1 VLTFQNSIYSN
12 IDSIIKDRSGIEIE
26 SIIKNILIKKGVE
39 YNEKINF
46 KFREEFNGSN
56 RTRYSKSSK
65 EQINEY
71 MDLFITFL
79 STFENVSKVQKIIKL
94 VKLYKN
100 KENIVSI
107 VSYFYDIVDK
117 KNTNKNIKNE
127 IINNLIPQIN
137 NLMKSRLKEYF
148 EESIDKI
155 VEERA
160 IIYKDKVNEKISL
173 IENIISNSNEV
184 NINKEIEKY
193 DLLKNNIEI
202 ILNKI

>member
-1 VLTFQNSIYSN
+1 
-12 IDSIIKDRSGIEIE
+12 
-26 SIIKNILIKKGVE
+26 
-39 YNEKINF
+39 
-46 KFREEFNGSN
+46 
-56 RTRYSKSSK
+56 
-65 EQINEY
+65 

-79 STFENVSKVQKIIKL
+79 STFENVRIIKL

-100 KENIVSI
+100 KEKLVSL

>member
-1 VLTFQNSIYSN
+1 MELKGSVDKEVNDVLAEIENSIYSN

-94 VKLYKN
+94 VKL
-100 KENIVSI
+100 
-107 VSYFYDIVDK
+107 
-117 KNTNKNIKNE
+117 
-127 IINNLIPQIN
+127 
-137 NLMKSRLKEYF
+137 
-148 EESIDKI
+148 
-155 VEERA
+155 
-160 IIYKDKVNEKISL
+160 
-173 IENIISNSNEV
+173 
-184 NINKEIEKY
+184 
-193 DLLKNNIEI
+193 
-202 ILNKI
+202 

>member
-1 VLTFQNSIYSN
+1 M
-12 IDSIIKDRSGIEIE
+12 
-26 SIIKNILIKKGVE
+26 KK
-39 YNEKINF
+39 F
-46 KFREEFNGSN
+46 
-56 RTRYSKSSK
+56 
-65 EQINEY
+65 EQINKY

>member
-1 VLTFQNSIYSN
+1 
-12 IDSIIKDRSGIEIE
+12 
-26 SIIKNILIKKGVE
+26 
-39 YNEKINF
+39 
-46 KFREEFNGSN
+46 
-56 RTRYSKSSK
+56 
-65 EQINEY
+65 

-79 STFENVSKVQKIIKL
+79 SIFENVSKVQKIIKL
-94 VKLYKN
+94 VKF